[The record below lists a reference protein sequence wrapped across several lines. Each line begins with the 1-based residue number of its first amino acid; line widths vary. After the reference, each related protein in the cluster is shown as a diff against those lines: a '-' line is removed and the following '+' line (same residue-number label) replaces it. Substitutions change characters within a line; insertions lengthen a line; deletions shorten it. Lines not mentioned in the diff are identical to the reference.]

1 MWQIL
6 GHDDTLAYEP
16 WPAWDEEKIR
26 EDTLQIPVQVNGKVR
41 ATIEIRPD
49 EDQAEVIRK
58 AHEMRNVQNTLNG
71 KTIVKEIY
79 VPKRIVNIVVK

>member
-1 MWQIL
+1 M
-6 GHDDTLAYEP
+6 
-16 WPAWDEEKIR
+16 
-26 EDTLQIPVQVNGKVR
+26 NGKVR